1 MRKKI
6 NWATLSYEQ
15 NVRLKT
21 EKEYKKDVCPQLSIW
36 FQLRSKATLRT
47 DVSFSA
53 NHTSNQVI
61 HSLHR
66 NTTHLGIKLNVQK
79 VIRTLLR
86 SVCCNIFVMI
96 TYHNLWQ
103 LNKCLESHNSVFV
116 IRVLAFFTYLLI
128 SCDYQRLVQI
138 IRDWFFTKKCV
149 LIGCILHC

>member
-21 EKEYKKDVCPQLSIW
+21 EKEYKKDACPQLSIW

-66 NTTHLGIKLNVQK
+66 NTTHLCIKLNVQK

-86 SVCCNIFVMI
+86 SVCCNILVMI

-103 LNKCLESHNSVFV
+103 LNRCLESHNSVFFEC
-116 IRVLAFFTYLLI
+116 LHFLLI
-128 SCDYQRLVQI
+128 CLFCDYLIVVATFGTNNKRLI
-138 IRDWFFTKKCV
+138 F
-149 LIGCILHC
+149 H

>member
-21 EKEYKKDVCPQLSIW
+21 EKEYKKDACPQLSIW

-66 NTTHLGIKLNVQK
+66 NTTHLRIKLYVQK
-79 VIRTLLR
+79 VIRTLL

-96 TYHNLWQ
+96 TYHNLWHV
-103 LNKCLESHNSVFV
+103 NKCLESHNC
-116 IRVLAFFTYLLI
+116 VLFQCLKIFFTYLLI
-128 SCDYQRLVQI
+128 SCDYLMMVTTFGTNNKRLI
-138 IRDWFFTKKCV
+138 FT
-149 LIGCILHC
+149 

>member
-21 EKEYKKDVCPQLSIW
+21 EKEYKKDACPQLSIW

-86 SVCCNIFVMI
+86 SVYCNIFVMI
-96 TYHNLWQ
+96 TYHNLWHV
-103 LNKCLESHNSVFV
+103 NKCLESHN
-116 IRVLAFFTYLLI
+116 RVLFECLVFYLFAYFLWLLN
-128 SCDYQRLVQI
+128 DGGLYV
-138 IRDWFFTKKCV
+138 FA
-149 LIGCILHC
+149 H